1 MLPDD
6 NSPPPFSFDP
16 LATPPTPRASNAVG
30 PMLVGLLM
38 LLIGIVIGYLS
49 HPALVGYISP
59 SPTPSPVPP
68 TLTAA
73 PSPVP
78 TVDAAASATQAA
90 YAAQLMDFVI
100 ANTRH
105 FIGNP
110 SAKVTLIEF
119 SDFQ

>member
-1 MLPDD
+1 MLPDNTPSPLYD
-6 NSPPPFSFDP
+6 PLGNSP
-16 LATPPTPRASNAVG
+16 APRAPNAAA

-59 SPTPSPVPP
+59 SPTPAP
-68 TLTAA
+68 TSTTA
-73 PSPVP
+73 PSPMP
-78 TVDAAASATQAA
+78 TVDTAASATQAA
-90 YAAQLMDFVI
+90 YAAQLMDYVV

-105 FIGNP
+105 FRGNVNAP
-110 SAKVTLIEF
+110 VTLIEF

>member
-1 MLPDD
+1 
-6 NSPPPFSFDP
+6 
-16 LATPPTPRASNAVG
+16 
-30 PMLVGLLM
+30 MLVGLLM
-38 LLIGIVIGYLS
+38 LLIGMVIGYLS

-68 TLTAA
+68 TETAA

-78 TVDAAASATQAA
+78 TVDVARATQ
-90 YAAQLMDFVI
+90 AAQLMDYIV

-105 FIGNP
+105 FTGNP
-110 SAKVTLIEF
+110 DAPVTLIEF